1 MIYRYAKIPF
11 TAAESLG
18 LSGIRRRTADGQV
31 IVNEG
36 DLLAYGKGGDFARK
50 VKRLGGKVLTA
61 GEARG
66 EIEKTL

>member
-1 MIYRYAKIPF
+1 MIYRYAKIPYA
-11 TAAESLG
+11 AAESLG
-18 LSGIRRRTADGQV
+18 LAGIRRKTADGQV

-36 DLLAYGKGGDFARK
+36 DLLATGKGGNFQIK

-61 GEARG
+61 REARS